1 MIDVSHN
8 KELPAMRLTSR
19 KQEILSY
26 FDPAN
31 SAWVTGEI
39 GAPPFDVSCITWL
52 LYRPHASKERHYLE
66 STRRTLEAMVRDGLL
81 ERSTS
86 YEQRVNRKYAS
97 SKDGVRCRVS
107 RYGLPG
113 QCAVTRDDLGMEGA
127 IDGECIRLPEQSGFD
142 CIAVGLLHDISASDR
157 KAAV

>member
-1 MIDVSHN
+1 
-8 KELPAMRLTSR
+8 MRLTSR
-19 KQEILSY
+19 KKEILSY

-31 SAWVTGEI
+31 RDWVTSEI

-52 LYRPHASKERHYLE
+52 LYRPHASGNRHNLE
-66 STRRTLEAMVRDGLL
+66 STRRTLETMVKDGLL
-81 ERSTS
+81 EKSTS

-97 SKDGVRCRVS
+97 SKDGVWCKVS

-127 IDGECIRLPEQSGFD
+127 IDGECVRLPEQSGFD
-142 CIAVGLLHDISASDR
+142 CIAVGLLHDISAPDR
-157 KAAV
+157 KAVV